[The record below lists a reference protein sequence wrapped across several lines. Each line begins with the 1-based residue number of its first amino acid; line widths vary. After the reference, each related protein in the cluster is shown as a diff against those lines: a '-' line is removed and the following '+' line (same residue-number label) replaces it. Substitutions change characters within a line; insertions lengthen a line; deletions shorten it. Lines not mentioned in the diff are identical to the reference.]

1 MGANV
6 FSRPQTQHDA
16 VRFFSQ
22 LTRLQFDL
30 ARRWQTPGTVLE
42 FSDTE
47 EVTGSNP
54 VRPTPFFEIL
64 SSAGSQGGSHAPAV
78 MPNKRWSQRRH
89 SGFCISRPGGSGQ
102 LGALS
107 RGRHR
112 VRQPSRHP
120 WTSRTVSA
128 A

>member
-16 VRFFSQ
+16 IRFFSQ
-22 LTRLQFDL
+22 LRRLQFDL

-64 SSAGSQGGSHAPAV
+64 SSA
-78 MPNKRWSQRRH
+78 
-89 SGFCISRPGGSGQ
+89 
-102 LGALS
+102 
-107 RGRHR
+107 
-112 VRQPSRHP
+112 
-120 WTSRTVSA
+120 
-128 A
+128 